1 MDKSAQGLVGPPAT
15 SDDCSELVDG
25 FGVLSSGRVSQRPV
39 IKDRRIRKLHDR
51 RKQIHSLCHVSS
63 LALDDG
69 SNQGQINLLVQ
80 GFDRLPPIGLA
91 GTLTGSDISLT
102 STPVEGQVITLAGTI
117 TVNPANDV
125 DTFTGNYTINGG
137 CASGD
142 TGTVT
147 GILIYI
153 EVALDGTFTSS
164 GNQTFGVSGG
174 LNQNGTPNLD
184 GSFGLTG
191 TATLDTP
198 CFTSVT
204 IKPGTLS
211 SGSFIMGTA
220 VGLEFDTNNGTV
232 TFQGTLD
239 LNSYDL
245 EFDSYLI
252 AGNYTVSGG
261 ACDGTGTAVLRV

>member
-1 MDKSAQGLVGPPAT
+1 MYL
-15 SDDCSELVDG
+15 
-25 FGVLSSGRVSQRPV
+25 
-39 IKDRRIRKLHDR
+39 
-51 RKQIHSLCHVSS
+51 
-63 LALDDG
+63 DG
-69 SNQGQINLLVQ
+69 STC
-80 GFDRLPPIGLA
+80 FDRLTPIGLA

-204 IKPGTLS
+204 INPGTLS

-261 ACDGTGTAVLRV
+261 TCDGTGTAVLRVYNPWDY